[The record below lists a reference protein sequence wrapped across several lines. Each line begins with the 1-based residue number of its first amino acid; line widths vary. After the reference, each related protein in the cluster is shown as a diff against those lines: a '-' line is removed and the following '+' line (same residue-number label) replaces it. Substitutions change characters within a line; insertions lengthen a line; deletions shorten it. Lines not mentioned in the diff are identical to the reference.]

1 MKLGMNTIF
10 LAVLIFFSCT
20 GTGAEDQQ
28 KQEGYIIISGQVGF
42 PNQKGEIVL
51 EKITENNQYVPI
63 DTFSLKEDYSYS
75 GSVEIPTA
83 GFYRMNFFDLQ
94 QVNLILDDDDI
105 EVNVDGNDPQG
116 FVEIRGSRDH
126 NFIQFVQNTMSSMQ
140 TSERMKE
147 INESFVQARQA
158 GDEAQMRAMQEQFI
172 LYDDSIKNTIID
184 SIHELGPSLGAIEV
198 MRTNRVI
205 NKDKHYEFFVEY
217 AEEVKSALA
226 DSPEAMSFVN
236 QVESWKFLAV
246 GEVAPEIAL
255 PNPDG
260 DTVKLSSLRGNYVLL
275 DFWAKW
281 CKPCRV
287 ENPNVVRLY
296 NKYND
301 QGFEV
306 YGVSLD
312 RTRADW
318 LQAIEEDG
326 LTWTHVSDLKFWNS
340 AAAQTYS
347 INAIPFALLL
357 DPEGKIIG
365 KNLRGVALE
374 QKLAEIFGE

>member
-1 MKLGMNTIF
+1 MNTIF
-10 LAVLIFFSCT
+10 LAALIFFSC
-20 GTGAEDQQ
+20 GGSGAGEESI
-28 KQEGYIIISGQVGF
+28 QEGYITISGQVGF

-51 EKITENNQYVPI
+51 EKITQDNQYIPI
-63 DTFSLKEDYSYS
+63 DTFQLKEDYSYS
-75 GSVEIPTA
+75 GSVEIPNP
-83 GFYRMNFFDLQ
+83 GFYRMNFFNLQ

-116 FVEIRGSRDH
+116 FVEIRGSKDH
-126 NFIQFVQNTMSSMQ
+126 DFIQFVQNTMSTMQ
-140 TSERMKE
+140 TSERMKQ
-147 INESFVQARQA
+147 INESFIQARQA
-158 GDEAQMRAMQEQFI
+158 GDEALMRAMQEEFI
-172 LYDDSIKNTIID
+172 QYDDSVKNTIID
-184 SIHELGPSLGAIEV
+184 SIRTLGPSLGAIEV
-198 MRTNRVI
+198 MRTNRVL

-217 AEEVKSALA
+217 AADVKSEMAA
-226 DSPEAMSFVN
+226 SPEAMSFVD
-236 QVESWKFLAV
+236 QVDSWKFLSV
-246 GEVAPEIAL
+246 GAEAPEIAL

-260 DTVKLSSLRGNYVLL
+260 DTVKLSSWRGNYVLL

-301 QGFEV
+301 KGFEV

-374 QKLAEIFGE
+374 KKLAEIFGE